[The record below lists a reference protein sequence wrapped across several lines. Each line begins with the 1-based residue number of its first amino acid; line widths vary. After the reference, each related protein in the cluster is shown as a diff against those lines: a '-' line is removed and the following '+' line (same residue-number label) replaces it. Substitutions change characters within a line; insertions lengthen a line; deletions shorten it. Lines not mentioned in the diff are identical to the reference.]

1 MKDFVLASYRP
12 MREAETNLL
21 NMMQQRKELG
31 LSTDGVL
38 INTAVNR
45 IQ

>member
-1 MKDFVLASYRP
+1 LQ
-12 MREAETNLL
+12 
-21 NMMQQRKELG
+21 MMQQRKELG

-38 INTAVNR
+38 INAVVHK